1 MDQDGPVTLVIRHRV
16 RVDKQAEFEDWLRNI
31 TREVLQCKG
40 TLGSNVVR
48 PTDPRKLEYLVFL
61 RFDSF
66 ANLERWEES
75 EVRRQWLDRL
85 DELTLQAPTRERH
98 TGMEVWFTP
107 PSGGAQPPR
116 YKMFVVTL
124 LAIYPL
130 ITLVQL
136 TLAPLLADW
145 PLAVRTLVSAGLLVS
160 VMTYVAMPLMTRLF
174 SKWLYGQVV

>member
-1 MDQDGPVTLVIRHRV
+1 MARVTLVVRHRV
-16 RVDKQAEFEDWLRNI
+16 RPDKQAEFEDWLRGI

-85 DELTLQAPTRERH
+85 DELTLQAPTRK
-98 TGMEVWFTP
+98 GTP
-107 PSGGAQPPR
+107 AWRSGSR
-116 YKMFVVTL
+116 RRVVVPAATL
-124 LAIYPL
+124 QDVRCHAPGHLSADH
-130 ITLVQL
+130 LVQL
-136 TLAPLLADW
+136 AGALAGE
-145 PLAVRTLVSAGLLVS
+145 LAVRGTGTLVSATFLS
-160 VMTYVAMPLMTRLF
+160 A
-174 SKWLYGQVV
+174 